1 MINLDATQRN
11 TDWIKTLNADFPLG
25 ITLEEAQHA
34 QDQGLP
40 VTLAPNWPSIVV
52 KDWDEDLHPR
62 DATGKFTN
70 GAGGEFPAR
79 VGGNQDIARVMVP
92 RFRDWAYKQLTPAEQ
107 WAMVAYTE
115 SSSVYNNYL
124 RGKITDS
131 DLLDDPEKFRE
142 MIDTIT
148 SALDK
153 AETDREYVTFRG
165 IYAGAIGDS
174 PPVLADLQVGDSFQD
189 KAFVSTSLDAHTAS
203 GWARGP
209 EGVLFRITIPEGSH
223 AAYVS
228 ALGIVARTEDEMLIQ
243 RNSTFEVTK
252 VTPNYEMVVD
262 RPEWQHETEGKTMT
276 ITIGKVIDVKLVQD
290 GD

>member
-1 MINLDATQRN
+1 MVKLNLDATQFN
-11 TDWIKTLNADFPLG
+11 TDWLKTLTADFPLG

-40 VTLAPNWPSIVV
+40 VTLAPNWSNIVV
-52 KDWDEDLHPR
+52 KEWDEDLHPR

-70 GAGGEFPAR
+70 GAGGEFPAK
-79 VGGNQDIARVMVP
+79 VGGNPDIARAMLP
-92 RFRDWAYKQLTPAEQ
+92 RYRDWAYKQLTYEEQ
-107 WAMVAYTE
+107 TAMVRYTD
-115 SSSVYNNYL
+115 SSSRYNDYL
-124 RGKITDS
+124 RGKIDILE
-131 DLLDDPEKFRE
+131 DRDKDV
-142 MIDTIT
+142 IDRIT
-148 SALDK
+148 SALNK

-209 EGVLFRITIPEGSH
+209 EGVLFRITMPEGSH